1 MIPTLSQYLEHARA
15 EKALES
21 LAGKVRIVHGQHL
34 YVVEDV
40 LREEEEVVKV
50 TAICPIE
57 GNMVYFEGDS
67 LRSIS
72 LVSLH

>member
-21 LAGKVRIVHGQHL
+21 LAGKARIIHGQHL
-34 YVVEDV
+34 YVVEEV
-40 LREEEEVVKV
+40 VREEEEVIRI
-50 TAICPIE
+50 TAHCPVE
-57 GNMVYFEGDS
+57 GNLVYFEGDS